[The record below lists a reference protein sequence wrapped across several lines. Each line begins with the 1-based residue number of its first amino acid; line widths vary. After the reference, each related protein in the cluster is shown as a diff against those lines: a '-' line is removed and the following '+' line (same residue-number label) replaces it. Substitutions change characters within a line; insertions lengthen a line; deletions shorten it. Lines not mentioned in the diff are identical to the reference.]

1 MSWVRIAVITV
12 SVGIVVLGVA
22 SLLMAL
28 LFRAESGSQSD
39 PLLGQRQ
46 STSAE
51 PSQTEMTSPES
62 LAPVWIPVEAPTS
75 LVIRRGSDVILASST
90 IDRKA
95 VSEGE
100 TLSPNGTNLEWISNR
115 GTGVGTDMG
124 TAWIHGHNLQG
135 TTSDPFGRLGMVQ
148 PGDIVEI
155 TTNGGTVSKTVR
167 SVDTP
172 LKVYFELTNDPATFK
187 LVSCTDDG
195 ARNIIVTAT

>member
-1 MSWVRIAVITV
+1 MSTGRIIAITIV
-12 SVGIVVLGVA
+12 AGIVALGLM
-22 SLLMAL
+22 SLVVAL
-28 LFRAESGSQSD
+28 LYRMESGSQSD
-39 PLLGQRQ
+39 PLFGQRQ
-46 STSAE
+46 STSVE
-51 PSQTEMTSPES
+51 PSQPEMTSPES
-62 LAPVWIPVEAPTS
+62 PAPVWIPVEAPTS
-75 LVIRRGSDVILASST
+75 LVIRRGSEVILASST

-100 TLSPNGTNLEWISNR
+100 TLSPNGTNLEWISNQ

-172 LKVYFELTNDPATFK
+172 LKVHFELTNDPDTFK

-195 ARNIIVTAT
+195 VRNIIVTAT